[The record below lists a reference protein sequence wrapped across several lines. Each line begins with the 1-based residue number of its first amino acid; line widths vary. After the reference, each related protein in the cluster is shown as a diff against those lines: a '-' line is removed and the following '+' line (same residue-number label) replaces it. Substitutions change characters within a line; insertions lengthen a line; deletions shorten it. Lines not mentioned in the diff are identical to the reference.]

1 VEPEQ
6 HLVQAFVDKGRAA
19 WSEVAVS
26 AETLARSLARLQQ
39 CDGRHAQD
47 RLAHAADLYLA
58 CACASG
64 DPRALKA
71 FESHFLARVD
81 AFVAHINSASEFAA
95 EVRQRLRTRLLVGDG
110 NSLPRIAQYSGQG
123 PLGAWVR
130 MAATRAAL
138 DLQRASGLQLE
149 ANRVPD
155 LGARVPPEV
164 QLLRKRYAG
173 EYKAALRQ
181 AWTALT
187 VRERSILRLHFADG
201 SSAEEVGVVFR
212 VHRATATRWISAAR
226 QRMMDLTL
234 QIVGERL
241 RLPRAELQS
250 IAHLIRS
257 ELDLSI
263 SQFAIAV

>member
-1 VEPEQ
+1 VELKQ
-6 HLVQAFVDKGRAA
+6 RQVQAFLDKGRAA
-19 WSEVAVS
+19 WSDVAVS
-26 AETLARSLARLQQ
+26 AEALAQSLARLQQ
-39 CDGRHAQD
+39 HDGRHAED

-81 AFVAHINSASEFAA
+81 AFVARINSASEFAA
-95 EVRQRLRTRLLVGDG
+95 EVRQQLRTRLLVADG
-110 NSLPRIAQYSGQG
+110 NSSPRIASYSGQG

-130 MAATRAAL
+130 MAATRIAL
-138 DLQRASGLQLE
+138 DLQRVRGVHLDAD
-149 ANRVPD
+149 RVPD
-155 LGARVPPEV
+155 PGERMSPEV
-164 QLLRKRYAG
+164 HLLRKRYAG

-187 VRERSILRLHFADG
+187 VRERSVLRLHFADG
-201 SSAEEVGVVFR
+201 NSAEEVGVVFQ
-212 VHRATATRWISAAR
+212 VHRATATRWISVAR

-241 RLPRAELQS
+241 RLPRAELHS
-250 IAHLIRS
+250 IAQLIRS

-263 SQFAIAV
+263 SQFSIAV